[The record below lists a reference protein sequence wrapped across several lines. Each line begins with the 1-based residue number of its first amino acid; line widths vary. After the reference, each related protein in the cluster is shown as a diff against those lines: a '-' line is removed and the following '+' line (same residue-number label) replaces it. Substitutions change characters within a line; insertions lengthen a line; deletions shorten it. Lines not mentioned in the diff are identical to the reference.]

1 MNLHSRKARAPIA
14 ALGVIALCTG
24 GMGAFA
30 SSAFAAAPA
39 SLTLNSGGN
48 TQAVG
53 NFGFATAAASNAAYA
68 LKVTDADSSSAVTLK
83 LVSAPTAGNL
93 SYARVTGNAA
103 AGTSFTSVSVGG
115 VNEVE
120 TVTIT
125 GAPTGGTFTLTYGG
139 STTGAIAYSATAAT
153 VQTALVG
160 LSSIGAGNV
169 AVTGSAGGPYTVT
182 FQGTLAATNVT
193 AITGSGA
200 SLTGGTSPAVA
211 VSTPTQG
218 VADNSTSTISAPL
231 AATDYVYVTGDVP
244 GAYTYRLFE
253 DTNANSVY
261 DSADERSSDLVTL
274 NVYDVGGTG
283 TTTTTA
289 DDAVPVITAAS
300 PGAIGQAIVAG
311 VSYSKPLSMTDA
323 RGSGVATG
331 LAGRLAALTFFD
343 VAPGSGIVGI
353 SSSTEN
359 VSSYSTT
366 TGATTFAVGTS
377 SGPGTVVLRA
387 DLKPGATSGS
397 PAFADNLS
405 YGSKSVVVNDNN
417 VTALTLTPTLVDGKV
432 INTSGAVTVKAG
444 TAAVTYTS
452 TATGLA
458 SALIPGA
465 TVNFTVAGTAANVAL
480 LSTDGT
486 VVDTSSTT
494 SHVYS
499 AVTNASG
506 VASLT
511 VTSSSPVAAGTY
523 TVAATSNGHS
533 ATPTLTTT
541 YAAPAAAAIATTST
555 TAELTPAVGATSVT
569 LKGKLTDQFGA
580 AYVPASSASQQVGI
594 EIPDGSAVGFSTI
607 GTDGT
612 FSYVYTPATA
622 QTAGSSVTFDFSY
635 TGLADIASPGGTIR
649 WASTTAAGVVT
660 ITAPA
665 DAATGLALQ
674 KHTAPTGTG
683 LAVTGTVADA
693 TNVGLAFK
701 TVVLTGSDGVYFAGD
716 VNGTNMSKSYTAV
729 TDNSGAI
736 QSAFVFFTK
745 AGTAK
750 VTATAGTAT
759 DTNTVTTAVSSDP
772 YKIVVDD
779 IAGSPGATLIVT
791 GKVTD
796 MFGNGVPS
804 NGVELS
810 TGSSTVGTVMNSNP
824 STNADGV
831 FSTSFVS
838 GTNSSGVVT
847 LTGTLDTNPGGV
859 PMTSATVLAPNSTW
873 KTVAGLDFPDGDY
886 QADGKITVAA
896 VKLTLSATAKVVGT
910 GSTKLSGMF
919 SPNTAV
925 DIWAKPSGGSYSF
938 TDSVTTDDSGAYSI
952 TLPINKST
960 YFLARASGLSSP
972 SDLTTVM
979 SAVTLTGKTLGRG
992 QVKLTANGAPNVR
1005 GTLTFYRSIAG
1016 RDPILKSLNSDVD
1029 GNGSA
1034 TVKLPKGMR
1043 SVYVI
1048 FKAPGTGAGTSKT
1061 LKITVK

>member
-1 MNLHSRKARAPIA
+1 
-14 ALGVIALCTG
+14 
-24 GMGAFA
+24 MGAFA
-30 SSAFAAAPA
+30 SSALAAAPA

-53 NFGFATAAASNAAYA
+53 NFGFASAAASNAAYA
-68 LKVTDADSSSAVTLK
+68 LKVTDADATSPVTLK

-93 SYARVTGNAA
+93 SYARVTSNAA

-125 GAPTGGTFTLTYGG
+125 GSPTGGTFTLTYGG
-139 STTGAIAYSATAAT
+139 QTTGTIAYNATAAT
-153 VQTALVG
+153 VQTALTG
-160 LSSIGAGNV
+160 LSSVGTGNA

-200 SLTGGTSPAVA
+200 GLTGGTSPAVA
-211 VSTPTQG
+211 VTTPTQG
-218 VADNSTSTISAPL
+218 VADNSTSAISSPL
-231 AATDYVYVTGDVP
+231 ANTDYVYVTGDVP
-244 GAYTYRLFE
+244 GTYTYRLFE

-261 DSADERSSDLVTL
+261 DSADERSSDLITL
-274 NVYDVGGTG
+274 TVYDVGGIG
-283 TTTTTA
+283 TTTTTS
-289 DDAVPVITAAS
+289 DDVVPVIAATS
-300 PGAIGQAIVAG
+300 PGAIGQAITAG
-311 VSYSKPLSMTDA
+311 FTYSKALSMTDA

-331 LAGRLAALTFFD
+331 LAGRLAALTFVD
-343 VAPGSGIVGI
+343 VTPGSGIVGI
-353 SSSTEN
+353 STTTEN
-359 VSSYSTT
+359 TASYSPT
-366 TGATTFAVGTS
+366 TGATTYAVGTS

-387 DLKPGATSGS
+387 DLKPAAT
-397 PAFADNLS
+397 PTFPDNLS

-432 INTSGAVTVKAG
+432 INTAGAVTVKAG

-452 TATGLA
+452 TATGT
-458 SALIPGA
+458 SAVLIPGA
-465 TVNFTVAGTAANVAL
+465 TVNFTVAGTAANLAL

-486 VVDTSSTT
+486 AVDTSSTT

-511 VTSSSPVAAGTY
+511 VTSSSPIAAGTY

-533 ATPTLTTT
+533 ASPSLTTT

-580 AYVPASSASQQVGI
+580 AYVPSPSASQQVGI
-594 EIPDGSAVGFSTI
+594 EIPDGSPVGFATI

-635 TGLADIASPGGTIR
+635 TGLADGASPGGTIR

-683 LAVTGTVADA
+683 LALTGTVADS

-716 VNGTNMSKSYTAV
+716 INGTSMSKTYTAV

-750 VTATAGTAT
+750 VTATSGTAA
-759 DTNTVTTAVSSDP
+759 DTNTVTTAVSTDP
-772 YKIVVDD
+772 YKITIDD

-796 MFGNGVPS
+796 MFGNGVPN

-824 STNADGV
+824 STNSDGV

-859 PMTSATVLAPNSTW
+859 PMTSATVLSPNSAW
-873 KTVAGLDFPDGDY
+873 KTVAGLDFPDGQY
-886 QADGKITVAA
+886 QATGKITVASTD
-896 VKLTLSATAKVVGT
+896 LTLSATAKIIGT
-910 GSTKLSGMF
+910 GSSKLSGTF
-919 SPNTAV
+919 LPNTSV
-925 DIWAKPSGGSYSF
+925 DIWAKPSGGSYAF
-938 TDSVTTDDSGAYSI
+938 TDSVMTDDAGMYQI
-952 TLPINKST
+952 VIPINKST
-960 YFLARASGLSSP
+960 YFLARSTGLSSP
-972 SDLTTVM
+972 SDMTTVM
-979 SAVTLTGKTLGRG
+979 SAVTLTGKSLGRG
-992 QVKLTANGAPNVR
+992 SVKLTANGAPNVR

-1016 RDPILKSLNSDVD
+1016 RDPILKSLNSDVN